1 MAMRITSDS
10 FESGKRIPAEFAMG
24 LPDGF
29 GGNRNPHLEWSE
41 VPEGTRSFALLCIDP
56 DAPTV
61 PETVG
66 RDDLEIPVEQPRGDF
81 VHWTMIDIA
90 ADVRLIEAGSC
101 SDGITPKGKRNP
113 PGPSGA
119 RQGLNDYT
127 GWFAGDAKMG
137 GDYYGYDGPYPPF
150 NDLRTHRYF
159 FRLFAL
165 DVEKLQMPE
174 RFTAADVFRAM
185 HGHVL
190 GEALVH
196 GTYSLNAKADG

>member
-1 MAMRITSDS
+1 MRIHSDN
-10 FESGKRIPAEFAMG
+10 FANGKPIPAEYAMG
-24 LPDGF
+24 QAGGF
-29 GGNRNPHLEWSE
+29 AGNRNPHLAWDQA
-41 VPEGTRSFALLCIDP
+41 PAGTRSFVLLCIDP

-66 RDDLEIPVEQPRGDF
+66 RDDLEIPLEQPRADF
-81 VHWTMIDIA
+81 IHWTMIDIA

-101 SDGITPKGKRNP
+101 SDGITPKGKRSP
-113 PGPSGA
+113 PGPPGG

-127 GWFAGDAKMG
+127 GWFAGDAQMG

-165 DVEKLQMPE
+165 DVEKLQVPE

-190 GEALVH
+190 SEALVH

>member
-1 MAMRITSDS
+1 MRLWSNS
-10 FESGKRIPAEFAMG
+10 FDNATPIPAEFAMG
-24 LPDGF
+24 HAAGF
-29 GGNRNPHLEWSE
+29 AGNRNPHLAWDE
-41 VPEGTRSFALLCIDP
+41 VPEGTGSFALLCIDP
-56 DAPTV
+56 DAPTM

-81 VHWTMIDIA
+81 IHWTMVDIIA
-90 ADVRLIEAGSC
+90 ESRVIAAGSC
-101 SDGITPKGKRNP
+101 SDGITAKGKRSP
-113 PGPSGA
+113 PGPSDS

-127 GWFAGDAKMG
+127 GWFAGDADMG

-165 DVEKLQMPE
+165 DVEKLPVPE
-174 RFTAADVFRAM
+174 RFTASDVFRAM

-196 GTYSLNAKADG
+196 GTYSLHAKA

>member
-1 MAMRITSDS
+1 MRIHSDS
-10 FESGKRIPAEFAMG
+10 FANGNPIPAEYAMG
-24 LPDGF
+24 QPDGF
-29 GGNRNPHLEWSE
+29 AGNRNPHLAWDEA
-41 VPEGTRSFALLCIDP
+41 PAGTRSFALLCIDP

-66 RDDLEIPVEQPRGDF
+66 RDDLEIPVEQPRADF
-81 VHWTMIDIA
+81 IHWAMIDIA
-90 ADVRLIEAGSC
+90 SDVRSIEAGSC

-113 PGPSGA
+113 PGPAGA

-127 GWFAGDAKMG
+127 DWFAGDAQMG

-165 DVEKLQMPE
+165 DVEKLEVAE
-174 RFTAADVFRAM
+174 RFAAADVLRAM
-185 HGHVL
+185 QGHVL

-196 GTYSLNAKADG
+196 GTYSLRAK